1 MDYDTLQ
8 QTNQTLIKQLSE
20 LQAELYLY
28 KQIHKQDGLA
38 NQLYLKTH
46 LSGNRVWINQQTASI
61 QQLQQLVQDDDV
73 VSWIS
78 EKLGARYSDK
88 W

>member
-8 QTNQTLIKQLSE
+8 QTNQTLTKQLAQ
-20 LQAELYLY
+20 LQAELELY

-38 NQLYLKTH
+38 NQLYLKTN
-46 LSGNRVWINQQTASI
+46 LSGHRVWINQQTASI

>member
-1 MDYDTLQ
+1 MDYDKLQ
-8 QTNQTLIKQLSE
+8 QTNQTLIKQLAE
-20 LQAELYLY
+20 LQEELDLY

-46 LSGNRVWINQQTASI
+46 LSGHRVWINQQTASI
-61 QQLQQLVQDDDV
+61 QQLQQLVKDDEV

-78 EKLGARYSDK
+78 EKLDARYSDK